1 MARNKYPEKTIKQIL
16 DVSTKLFQEKGFEKT
31 SLQDIIQELN
41 MSKGAIY
48 HHFKS
53 KEEILRAVMERQFRH
68 ATEKLEDLIKHTEA
82 AHAKEKLQR
91 ILEQLVADPKSH
103 SIDGILV
110 DQIKNPQFVVEGMKA
125 GVNQDALKI
134 KQLILEGIDDG
145 SMTTA
150 FPGEVA
156 EVFMLLVNIWLNP
169 TLFARD
175 EQETS
180 QRLLFLQQMMKGLG
194 VDVVSDL
201 FIQKV
206 TAHYAGIGGYDQPGT

>member
-1 MARNKYPEKTIKQIL
+1 MARNKYPEKTIQQIL

-68 ATEKLEDLIKHTEA
+68 ATEKLEDLIEHTEA
-82 AHAKEKLQR
+82 AHAREKLQR
-91 ILEQLVADPKSH
+91 ILEQLVADPQSH

-145 SMTTA
+145 SMKTA

-175 EQETS
+175 QQETS

-206 TAHYAGIGGYDQPGT
+206 TAHYAEIGGYDQPGV

>member
-1 MARNKYPEKTIKQIL
+1 M
-16 DVSTKLFQEKGFEKT
+16 STKLFQEKGYEKT
-31 SLQDIIQELN
+31 SLQDIIHELN

-82 AHAKEKLQR
+82 VHAKEKLQL
-91 ILEQLVADPKSH
+91 ILEKLVADPQSH

-206 TAHYAGIGGYDQPGT
+206 TAHYAEIGGYDQSGI

>member
-1 MARNKYPEKTIKQIL
+1 MKQIL

-31 SLQDIIQELN
+31 SLQDIIHELN

-68 ATEKLEDLIKHTEA
+68 ATEKLEDLIEHTEA
-82 AHAKEKLQR
+82 VHAKEKLQL
-91 ILEQLVADPKSH
+91 ILEKLVADPQSH

-175 EQETS
+175 QQETS

-206 TAHYAGIGGYDQPGT
+206 TAHYAEIGGYDQLGT

>member
-1 MARNKYPEKTIKQIL
+1 MQQIL

-31 SLQDIIQELN
+31 SLQDIIYELN

-53 KEEILRAVMERQFRH
+53 KEEILRAVMDRQFRY
-68 ATEKLEDLIKHTEA
+68 ATQKLEELIAHTEA
-82 AHAKEKLQR
+82 AHGKEKLQR
-91 ILEQLVADPKSH
+91 ILEQLVADPQSH
-103 SIDGILV
+103 SIDGILL

-125 GVNQDALKI
+125 GVNQDPLKI
-134 KQLILEGIDDG
+134 KRLILEGIEDG

-169 TLFARD
+169 TLFVRD
-175 EQETS
+175 QEDTV
-180 QRLLFLQQMMKGLG
+180 QRLHFLQQMMKGLG

>member
-1 MARNKYPEKTIKQIL
+1 MKQIL

-134 KQLILEGIDDG
+134 KQLILEGIEDG

-194 VDVVSDL
+194 VDVVRDL

-206 TAHYAGIGGYDQPGT
+206 TAHYAGIGGYDQPRT

>member
-1 MARNKYPEKTIKQIL
+1 MARNKYPEKTIQQIL

-206 TAHYAGIGGYDQPGT
+206 TAHYAGIGGYDQPET

>member
-1 MARNKYPEKTIKQIL
+1 LARNKYPEKTIQQIL

-31 SLQDIIQELN
+31 SLQDIIHELN

-53 KEEILRAVMERQFRH
+53 KEEILRAVMDRQFRH
-68 ATEKLEDLIKHTEA
+68 ATEKLEDLIEHTEA
-82 AHAKEKLQR
+82 VHAKEKLQL
-91 ILEQLVADPKSH
+91 ILEKLVADPRSH

-134 KQLILEGIDDG
+134 KRLILEGIDDG
-145 SMTTA
+145 SMKTA

>member
-1 MARNKYPEKTIKQIL
+1 MARNKYPEKTIQQIL

-31 SLQDIIQELN
+31 SLQDIIHELN

-53 KEEILRAVMERQFRH
+53 KEEILRAVMDRQFRY
-68 ATEKLEDLIKHTEA
+68 ATQKLEELIEHTEA
-82 AHAKEKLQR
+82 AHAKEKLQL
-91 ILEQLVADPKSH
+91 ILEQLVADPQSH

-110 DQIKNPQFVVEGMKA
+110 DQMKNPQFVVEGMKA
-125 GVNQDALKI
+125 GINQDAAKI
-134 KQLILEGIDDG
+134 KRLILEGIEDG

-150 FPGEVA
+150 FPVEVA

-169 TLFARD
+169 TLFVRD
-175 EQETS
+175 QEETV
-180 QRLLFLQQMMKGLG
+180 QRLHFLQQMMKGLG

>member
-1 MARNKYPEKTIKQIL
+1 M
-16 DVSTKLFQEKGFEKT
+16 STKLFQEKGYEKT
-31 SLQDIIQELN
+31 SLQDIIHELN

-82 AHAKEKLQR
+82 VHAKEKLQL
-91 ILEQLVADPKSH
+91 ILEKLVADPQSH

-175 EQETS
+175 EQETR

-206 TAHYAGIGGYDQPGT
+206 TAHYAEIGGYDQPGI

>member
-1 MARNKYPEKTIKQIL
+1 MQQIL
-16 DVSTKLFQEKGFEKT
+16 DVSTKLFQEKGYEKT
-31 SLQDIIQELN
+31 SLQDIIHELN

-82 AHAKEKLQR
+82 VHAKEKLQL
-91 ILEQLVADPKSH
+91 ILEKLVADPQSH

-175 EQETS
+175 EQETR

-206 TAHYAGIGGYDQPGT
+206 TAHYAEIGGYDQPGI

>member
-1 MARNKYPEKTIKQIL
+1 MQQIL
-16 DVSTKLFQEKGFEKT
+16 DVSTKLFQEKGYEKT
-31 SLQDIIQELN
+31 SLQDIIHELN

-82 AHAKEKLQR
+82 VHAKEKLQL
-91 ILEQLVADPKSH
+91 ILEKLVADPQSH

-206 TAHYAGIGGYDQPGT
+206 TAHYAEIGGYDQSGI

>member
-1 MARNKYPEKTIKQIL
+1 MARNKYPEKTIQQIL

-31 SLQDIIQELN
+31 SLQDIIYELN

-53 KEEILRAVMERQFRH
+53 KEEILRAVMDRQFRY
-68 ATEKLEDLIKHTEA
+68 ARQKLEELIAHTEA
-82 AHAKEKLQR
+82 AHGKEKLQR
-91 ILEQLVADPKSH
+91 ILEQLVADPQSH

-134 KQLILEGIDDG
+134 KRLILEGIEDG

-169 TLFARD
+169 TLFVRD
-175 EQETS
+175 QEDTV
-180 QRLLFLQQMMKGLG
+180 QRLHFLQQMMKGLG

>member
-1 MARNKYPEKTIKQIL
+1 MARNKYPEKTIQQIL
-16 DVSTKLFQEKGFEKT
+16 NVSTKLFQEKGFEKT
-31 SLQDIIQELN
+31 SLQDIIHELN

-68 ATEKLEDLIKHTEA
+68 ATEKLEDLIEHTEA
-82 AHAKEKLQR
+82 THAKEKLQR
-91 ILEQLVADPKSH
+91 ILEQLVSDPQSH
-103 SIDGILV
+103 TIDGILV

-125 GVNQDALKI
+125 GVNQDALKM
-134 KQLILEGIDDG
+134 KQLILEGIEDG

-175 EQETS
+175 QQETS
-180 QRLLFLQQMMKGLG
+180 QRLLFLQQ
-194 VDVVSDL
+194 
-201 FIQKV
+201 
-206 TAHYAGIGGYDQPGT
+206 

>member
-1 MARNKYPEKTIKQIL
+1 MQQIL

-201 FIQKV
+201 FIQKENSF
-206 TAHYAGIGGYDQPGT
+206 HRRIPYASLRKT